1 MKPFAST
8 AVLTVFLA
16 GSGFALASTDND
28 YEACMAESGGVTVIM
43 LDCIGGAI
51 DRAEA
56 RMNAILEE
64 QRSRVTPEQA
74 SAVEASQRD
83 WRSYRQSTCNAEAK
97 LWGDGNFVSVVHSGC
112 WLELTWERLD
122 RLSARPSGP
131 GS

>member
-8 AVLTVFLA
+8 AMLTLFLA
-16 GSGFALASTDND
+16 GSGLARAATDND
-28 YEACMAESGGVTVIM
+28 YEACMAASGGVTVAM

-51 DRAEA
+51 DRAET
-56 RMNAILEE
+56 RMTAILEE
-64 QRSRVTPEQA
+64 QRSRLTPEQA

-83 WRSYRQSTCNAEAK
+83 WLSYRQSTCDAEAK

-122 RLSARPSGP
+122 RLSARPSAP